1 MDKLKNII
9 RETNDV
15 SKAIKGEN
23 EVYWYNVR
31 NQCFG
36 FNDQEEIDLRN
47 GGDHKDGEMRL
58 SWCTFSKYGGWRIG
72 KKKGL

>member
-1 MDKLKNII
+1 M
-9 RETNDV
+9 
-15 SKAIKGEN
+15 
-23 EVYWYNVR
+23 R